1 MDTKKWFV
9 LLDDKISGPFESS
22 EVESKIGSISDAEIW
37 GRGLPEWVDL
47 SRWKSIQTQH
57 PAMPNLEAERRY
69 KFRYEGKESQFLSL
83 PQIVSQLKRYRDFTH
98 MEVCGEGLNE
108 WTDIFKVPQIVDQLG
123 ISRRTHTR
131 VPIMGTADCE
141 TGEYKFRARVI
152 SISQGGIGITEGHGL
167 QIGQKYKIAI
177 SSPNLFVVIHCTCEV
192 VYVGQDGY
200 AGLRFENISGESKSV
215 IVEYV
220 RKFQEAK
227 EV

>member
-1 MDTKKWFV
+1 MEAKRWFV
-9 LLDDKISGPFESS
+9 LLDDKISGPFESA
-22 EVESKIGSISDAEIW
+22 EVEQKIGSTTEAEIW
-37 GRGLPEWVDL
+37 GRGLPEWVDFP
-47 SRWKSIQTQH
+47 RWRTLQTQH
-57 PAMPNLEAERRY
+57 PALPNMELERRY
-69 KFRYEGKESQFLSL
+69 KFRYEGKESQFMSL
-83 PQIVSQLKRYRDFTH
+83 TQLVSQLKRYRDFTQ
-98 MEVCGEGLNE
+98 MEVWGEGLE
-108 WTDIFKVPQIVDQLG
+108 GWSDIFKVPQIVDQLG

-177 SSPNLFVVIHCTCEV
+177 SSANLFVVIHCTCEV
-192 VYVGQDGY
+192 VYVGHDGY

-227 EV
+227 EA